1 MRHLVKGLRGAVVL
15 ALAIGPVAQ
24 AQDARLRDRLDAAT
38 NARVSAIL
46 DSARMAGLPTRPLVS
61 KALEG
66 ASKGAPGP
74 RIVAAVS
81 RLAGELRVARD
92 VLGPVSEPELD
103 AAASALILG
112 VRQRDLAAV
121 RGARSG
127 DRLTVPLAV
136 LADLVAYGVPAD
148 AATQAVVRLASG
160 TAEDEALLDF
170 KRDIERDIAL
180 GAPPAAAAAIRL
192 NSGSRAETDFTT
204 TPGTTQGTS
213 TRPRKP

>member
-1 MRHLVKGLRGAVVL
+1 MRYHTLWLSLAVV
-15 ALAIGPVAQ
+15 ALVVTPAAD
-24 AQDARLRDRLDAAT
+24 AQDARLRDRLDPAT
-38 NARVSAIL
+38 ATRVSAIL
-46 DSARMAGLPTRPLVS
+46 DSARMTGLPTRPLVS

-92 VLGPVSEPELD
+92 VLGPATESELD

-112 VRQRDLAAV
+112 VRRTDLAAV

-127 DRLTVPLAV
+127 ERLTVPLAV

-148 AATQAVVRLASG
+148 AATQAVVRLAGG
-160 TAEDEALLDF
+160 TGEDEALLDF
-170 KRDIERDIAL
+170 
-180 GAPPAAAAAIRL
+180 
-192 NSGSRAETDFTT
+192 
-204 TPGTTQGTS
+204 
-213 TRPRKP
+213 